1 MSEFLHIEVY
11 KQHFTW
17 IHTLWACGGGLSQQK
32 HYRVLLWWIVLNK
45 GPPLCGKEQTSKPT
59 HHHNCPNDHVAFPK
73 INCSFEQAPPAVL
86 SLWFNIFI
94 FYFSSTDLN
103 VNIYYQILSITQ
115 RPSLLPSDFQWT
127 FRPLHALR
135 VITFPFSWHQLQ
147 LIEQIFQRLSTR
159 LSTSKSDPEH
169 KTPRKEM
176 LFLNHSVIL
185 QQIWSTTCV

>member
-1 MSEFLHIEVY
+1 MSEFLHIKVY
-11 KQHFTW
+11 KQQFIW

-32 HYRVLLWWIVLNK
+32 HYGVLLWWILHNK

-59 HHHNCPNDHVAFPK
+59 QHHNCPNDHSAFPK
-73 INCSFEQAPPAVL
+73 IDCSFEQAPPSVR

-94 FYFSSTDLN
+94 FYFSSIDLH

-115 RPSLLPSDFQWT
+115 CPSLLLSDQWT
-127 FRPLHALR
+127 VLPLHALR

-147 LIEQIFQRLSTR
+147 LMEQIFQHLSTR
-159 LSTSKSDPEH
+159 PSTSKSGPKH

-176 LFLNHSVIL
+176 LFLNHSVIWSKL
-185 QQIWSTTCV
+185 ASTTCV